1 MPPQWSGWVHKCDI
15 ITENTYHLNVHGLS
29 FCILWTEY
37 HLHQEDRHTKHCY
50 HDLFSPLTNIC
61 LLSPSFPTEIGKGA
75 TYTTST
81 VSRPQGK
88 QSTLGNTLGLDW
100 NSNIYLEKF
109 VTEILKI
116 NLLNNYFWSNLEP
129 RSMYCYFENVI
140 KKDP

>member
-1 MPPQWSGWVHKCDI
+1 M
-15 ITENTYHLNVHGLS
+15 HGLS

-81 VSRPQGK
+81 VLRPQGK
-88 QSTLGNTLGLDW
+88 QSTLGNTLGLEFEHLFREICY
-100 NSNIYLEKF
+100 SNFEYKSSQQLL
-109 VTEILKI
+109 LK
-116 NLLNNYFWSNLEP
+116 
-129 RSMYCYFENVI
+129 
-140 KKDP
+140 

>member
-1 MPPQWSGWVHKCDI
+1 M
-15 ITENTYHLNVHGLS
+15 HGLS

-75 TYTTST
+75 TYTTSM

-100 NSNIYLEKF
+100 NLNIYLEKF
-109 VTEILKI
+109 VTVILKI
-116 NLLNNYFWSNLEP
+116 NLLNNYYWSNLEP
-129 RSMYCYFENVI
+129 LCTVI
-140 KKDP
+140 LKMLLRKIHRLNCFLSTTSDLSL

>member
-1 MPPQWSGWVHKCDI
+1 M
-15 ITENTYHLNVHGLS
+15 HGLS

-109 VTEILKI
+109 VTVILKI
-116 NLLNNYFWSNLEP
+116 NLLNNYYWSNLEP
-129 RSMYCYFENVI
+129 LCTVI
-140 KKDP
+140 LKMLLRKIHRLVFNQPLLTCRCKVVL